1 MKNKIKI
8 SIIIN
13 SLIVL
18 LVALATIMMF
28 TGFKFMD
35 GDLVLESS
43 KVSMFRFYTVD
54 SNIFMGIVSLIFLI
68 KEISFV
74 KGKSNSISVGYYIL
88 KLIGTVGVTL
98 TFLTTVLYLSRVVDG
113 GLVVLLKNSNLF
125 YHLIVPVL
133 SMITFIFFEKTDKIK
148 FKYTF
153 LGTITMVMYS
163 VFYVINILIH
173 MENGTV
179 ALEYDWYY
187 FVQNGILSIFIV
199 LPIMLVFTYIIS
211 LGLWKCNKSG
221 NIFKR

>member
-8 SIIIN
+8 SIILN
-13 SLIVL
+13 ALIVL
-18 LVALATIMMF
+18 FVALATIMMF

-43 KVSMFRFYTVD
+43 KLGMFRFYTVD

-68 KEISFV
+68 KEISFI
-74 KGKSNSISVGYYIL
+74 KGKSNSINVSYYIL

-98 TFLTTVLYLSRVVDG
+98 TFLTTVFYLSRVVDG
-113 GLVVLLKNSNLF
+113 GLAILLKNSNLF

-133 SMITFIFFEKTDKIK
+133 SIITFIFFEKNNNIK

-153 LGTITMVMYS
+153 LGIITMVIYS
-163 VFYVINILIH
+163 VFYITNIIIH

-179 ALEYDWYY
+179 ELKYDWYY
-187 FVQNGILSIFIV
+187 FVQNGTSSIFVV
-199 LPIMLVFTYIIS
+199 LPIMLIFTYIIS
-211 LGLWKCNKSG
+211 LVLWKCNKLEG
-221 NIFKR
+221 ILKR